1 ADYDRLHPPEDY
13 YGRRLRE
20 KREAKERERRRELK
34 PQPQLPAQQ
43 SPAERQLWEN
53 NWNKWAIDVVER
65 YLMSAMERDGWLSG
79 AIGQAL
85 GHYRHKF
92 ETEIAA
98 LRDKLAEAKA
108 ELNSTTAK
116 LHDGINTRFAQ
127 LPADEA
133 QQVEQARGE
142 LQAATTTLHD
152 EIAALRRE
160 LTETTNK
167 LQQRLARLPLV
178 KTWTLGAVAYTG
190 DVFVH
195 DGNVWQAKQDTGQ
208 QPGDD
213 HWILLARAG
222 KDGLDGRSPR
232 LRGLFSANERYK
244 QFDITEYDGTSFV
257 ATCDDPGIPG
267 LDDGWKFLARRGV
280 RGPAGE
286 TGPRGRKGERGAPG
300 EDAPTI
306 INWTLDPARYR
317 AVPTMSDGTQGA
329 VLELRGLFEEFVIE
343 TQ

>member
-1 ADYDRLHPPEDY
+1 
-13 YGRRLRE
+13 
-20 KREAKERERRRELK
+20 
-34 PQPQLPAQQ
+34 
-43 SPAERQLWEN
+43 
-53 NWNKWAIDVVER
+53 
-65 YLMSAMERDGWLSG
+65 MSAMERDGWLSG

-232 LRGLFSANERYK
+232 LRGLFRDLRRSRNSRTRRRLEISRPTRRPRPSWRNRTARKEGRTRRAWRRCTNDHQLDTRSRALSRRSDHERWNARSGARVARAVRRVCDRNPMSGAQRGY
-244 QFDITEYDGTSFV
+244 GTVRVS
-257 ATCDDPGIPG
+257 
-267 LDDGWKFLARRGV
+267 LARPLTEQTKRRRPGKPTPGS
-280 RGPAGE
+280 RTA
-286 TGPRGRKGERGAPG
+286 RKEPQEPQPWWARSRRPG
-300 EDAPTI
+300 
-306 INWTLDPARYR
+306 
-317 AVPTMSDGTQGA
+317 G
-329 VLELRGLFEEFVIE
+329 
-343 TQ
+343 